1 MGSIKRLAEEVE
13 RGLRAAHP
21 GLRLT
26 VVRKLS
32 LVVGAMIEAQTANTV
47 ELSNVLVLATERQ
60 DMREQWL
67 RRLLKNPLVCP
78 TDIIKP
84 LAMAELAQ
92 AASHD
97 RTVCLSLD
105 QTDLG
110 DRMALLVLALRVGER
125 VLPLAWWAE
134 EGAANIGFAGQQAIL
149 ETVLAWLPTGAR
161 VLLLADRFYP
171 SAALFEWLHEHEWGY
186 RLRLK
191 GNLRVDTGV
200 AETTTGDLAK
210 GVREAYFPGVRLFAS
225 GVMTNLG
232 IVHESGHPQPWMIAM
247 DAIPTRA
254 RVLDY
259 ATRWGIEPMF
269 SDFKGRGFGLGDS
282 HLRHSD
288 RLERLVLIMAL
299 AMYWCARI
307 GRERACHHP
316 TPLEKKPKHR
326 TIQTTGAS
334 ASSPAVWFR
343 GSPVACAT

>member
-1 MGSIKRLAEEVE
+1 MDCAKP
-13 RGLRAAHP
+13 HP

-47 ELSNVLVLATERQ
+47 ELSNVLPLETERQ

-78 TDIIKP
+78 TEIMQP

-92 AASHD
+92 AARHD
-97 RTVCLSLD
+97 QTVCLSLD

-125 VLPLAWWAE
+125 ALPLVWWARQ
-134 EGAANIGFAGQQAIL
+134 GAANIGCAGQKALL
-149 ETVLAWLPTGAR
+149 ETVLAWLPAGAR

-171 SAALFEWLHEHEWGY
+171 SAALFAWLHAHEWGY

-210 GVREAYFPGVRLFAS
+210 GVREGYFPGVRLFAS
-225 GVMTNLG
+225 GVVTHLG
-232 IVHESGHPQPWMIAM
+232 IVHESGHPEPWMIAM

-254 RVLDY
+254 RVLVGHRADVL
-259 ATRWGIEPMF
+259 RR
-269 SDFKGRGFGLGDS
+269 SRGRGVWLGGIRTCA
-282 HLRHSD
+282 LR
-288 RLERLVLIMAL
+288 I
-299 AMYWCARI
+299 
-307 GRERACHHP
+307 
-316 TPLEKKPKHR
+316 
-326 TIQTTGAS
+326 
-334 ASSPAVWFR
+334 VWNA
-343 GSPVACAT
+343 GC